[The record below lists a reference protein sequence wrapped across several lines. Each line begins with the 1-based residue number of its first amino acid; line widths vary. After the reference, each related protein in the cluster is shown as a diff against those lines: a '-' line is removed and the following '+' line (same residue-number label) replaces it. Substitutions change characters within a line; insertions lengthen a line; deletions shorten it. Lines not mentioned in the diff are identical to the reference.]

1 MAIDTYAPCP
11 GGTGKKIKFCCSDLV
26 GELDQLDRLI
36 DGDQITAALDQ
47 VSRLQEKHPGR
58 ACLMATRTKLELAT
72 KRFAEAAASSQ
83 AFLAAFPENPLAL
96 GQSAITDA
104 LAGRIQEAA
113 AGFDKARVAA
123 VTVGQETSGG
133 QDASPELVRIAATL
147 IQAAAQM
154 GHIGF
159 AQGLLEWLED
169 RGLGSDE
176 ERRILASFIGS
187 SGVPPALRARIP
199 WMELTT
205 ESPWRSEFETAL
217 AHAKAWR
224 LSQAMTGFRG
234 LKSVAGETAAVFTNI
249 AVLCELLARP
259 MEAAE
264 AWLAVANLP
273 TTSADEAVEAT
284 GRAIALET
292 EANPERSPL
301 VRFSSRIAPLVLPPG
316 EEGTTA
322 IELLEDKLR
331 HDPAC
336 ESASFDRSAW
346 VSRNAAPPRSAW
358 RIYEAAAD
366 EHGLP
371 RMLASLLLFGRQTDR
386 EPEAVLQG
394 FQPDV
399 AAAVPVTESLL
410 GCMFGPGMDAAGM
423 PGVSPTNWLLGTQFK
438 TPLPATQPP
447 PAGAGEPSLFDT
459 LVDRQRIA
467 VVERLVAA
475 WPDTP
480 LPELLGKSPRQA
492 LADAE
497 GRRRVEALVTE
508 GEATSRRREV
518 RAAWGRVRG
527 ALGLPDLPALEIREP
542 LATVPPMRWHRL
554 DMAIIPLDQLRA
566 LFLTALDAGF
576 EQAAERAAGSL
587 ASRPDATP
595 EDRWEGYGAE
605 LQSAESTVQRLE
617 LIGKLRGI
625 AKEIKANDGMLDV
638 AELRV
643 RMQRGDELEATRLLE
658 HLRRE
663 HGRNEQV
670 IQALAEVL
678 MEAGVDLEGMAAR
691 GGGPA
696 AGGPGRSAAAAAAT
710 PPQAGKLWTPGGG
723 EPAAAGGGEK
733 KIWTPD

>member
-58 ACLMATRTKLELAT
+58 ACLMATRTKLELST
-72 KRFAEAAASSQ
+72 KRFSEAAASSQ
-83 AFLAAFPENPLAL
+83 AFLSAFPENPLAL
-96 GQSAITDA
+96 GQAAITA
-104 LAGRIQEAA
+104 AVAGRIQEAA
-113 AGFDKARVAA
+113 SLFDKARLAA
-123 VTVGQETSGG
+123 AGVGQETTGG
-133 QDASPELVRIAATL
+133 QNASPELVRIAATL

-159 AQGLLEWLED
+159 AQGLLDWIED
-169 RGLGSDE
+169 RSLGSDE

-187 SGVPPALRARIP
+187 SGVPPALRTRIT

-205 ESPWRSEFETAL
+205 EPPWRLVFETGL
-217 AHAKAWR
+217 GHAKAWR
-224 LSQAMTGFRG
+224 LSQALATFRSLG
-234 LKSVAGETAAVFTNI
+234 RVAGESAEVFTNI
-249 AVLCELLARP
+249 AVLCEMLARP

-264 AWLAVANLP
+264 AWLAVAKLAS
-273 TTSADEAVEAT
+273 TSPDEAVEAT

-292 EANPERSPL
+292 EANPERSPV
-301 VRFSSRIAPLVLPPG
+301 VRFSSRIASLPLPSG

-331 HDPAC
+331 HDTRC
-336 ESASFDRSAW
+336 ESAGFDRSAW

-358 RIYEAAAD
+358 RIYAAAAD
-366 EHGLP
+366 KAGLP

-394 FQPDV
+394 FEPDV
-399 AAAVPVTESLL
+399 VAAVPVAEELL
-410 GCMFGPGMDAAGM
+410 GCRFGDGMDAAGM

-447 PAGAGEPSLFDT
+447 PAVAGEPSLFDT
-459 LVDRQRIA
+459 LVDQQRLA
-467 VVERLVAA
+467 VAERLISA
-475 WPDTP
+475 WPDMP

-497 GRRRVEALVTE
+497 GRRRVEALVIE
-508 GEATSRRREV
+508 GEATARRREV
-518 RAAWGRVRG
+518 RVAWTGLRQ
-527 ALGLPDLPALEIREP
+527 ALGLPEALAIENQEP

-554 DMAIIPLDQLRA
+554 DMAILPLEQLRA
-566 LFLTALDAGF
+566 LFLTAIDAGF
-576 EQAAERAAGSL
+576 ERAAEQAAESL
-587 ASRPDATP
+587 ATRPDAAA
-595 EDRWEGYGAE
+595 EDRWEGYGAL
-605 LQSAESTVQRLE
+605 LQSAESTLQRLE

-625 AKEIKANDGMLDV
+625 AAEIRANDGMLDV

-658 HLRRE
+658 HLRRD
-663 HGRNEQV
+663 HGRDQQV

-691 GGGPA
+691 AGGGPA
-696 AGGPGRSAAAAAAT
+696 SNSRPLPASPGAA
-710 PPQAGKLWTPGGG
+710 PQAAGKLWTPGGS
-723 EPAAAGGGEK
+723 EPAAGGEK
-733 KIWTPD
+733 KIWTPG